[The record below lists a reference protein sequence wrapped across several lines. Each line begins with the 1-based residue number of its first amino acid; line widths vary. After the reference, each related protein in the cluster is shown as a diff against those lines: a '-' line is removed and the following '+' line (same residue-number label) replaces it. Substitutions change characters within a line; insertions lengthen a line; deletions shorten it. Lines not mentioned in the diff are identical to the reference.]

1 MVNPRRTKKPKV
13 TKPKTQRKTSA
24 ATKSTPAKSKVP
36 GAVPEVHIKRTGGFF
51 NDSIDMVWAR
61 PDSEDPIVQYQIQYQ
76 VKTQQGGTGE
86 WSDFS
91 NPYTGTVTQWK
102 ISNVPQAS
110 RFNFR
115 IRAKNEHGWG
125 AWSKSFPE
133 S

>member
-1 MVNPRRTKKPKV
+1 MVNPRRTKKPKARPTIRRSTPV
-13 TKPKTQRKTSA
+13 A
-24 ATKSTPAKSKVP
+24 AKSTPAKSKVP
-36 GAVPEVHIKRTGGFF
+36 SAVANAQIKRVGGFF
-51 NDSIDMVWAR
+51 ADAINMAWAR
-61 PDSEDPIVQYQIQYQ
+61 PDSEDPIVQYQIQFQ

-91 NPYTGTVTQWK
+91 NPYTGTLTQWRMDY
-102 ISNVPQAS
+102 VPHAD

-125 AWSKSFPE
+125 AWSKAFPE